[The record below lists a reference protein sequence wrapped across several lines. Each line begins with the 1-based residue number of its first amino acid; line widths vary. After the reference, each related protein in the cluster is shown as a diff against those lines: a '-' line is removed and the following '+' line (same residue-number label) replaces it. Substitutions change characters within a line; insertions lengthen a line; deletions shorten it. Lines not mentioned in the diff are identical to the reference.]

1 MNFILIV
8 TALHLMAQPLV
19 AQPLVAKEFPEQ
31 HKSSISNTSVP
42 HDRYSKHANP
52 EMAQEMNPDVTSN
65 ASYDKKPDN
74 TPEHS
79 ADKIQSFSYDTPLK
93 ISHDKNPGFPPDG
106 NSDDLHNVTSR
117 LTFNNTNPDVPF
129 VLFSQKT
136 YTTASRPLNYLRDFI
151 RSLETKDWIIVC
163 LVAFVLLI
171 FTVFGVRQWR
181 KVRYVLI
188 ITIYFFIFF
197 DIVILIC

>member
-31 HKSSISNTSVP
+31 H
-42 HDRYSKHANP
+42 
-52 EMAQEMNPDVTSN
+52 EMAQEMNPDVTSK
-65 ASYDKKPDN
+65 ASYDKKPHN

-106 NSDDLHNVTSR
+106 NPDDLHNVTSR

>member
-52 EMAQEMNPDVTSN
+52 EMAQEMNPDVTSK

-129 VLFSQKT
+129 VLFSQNS

-151 RSLETKDWIIVC
+151 RSVETKDWIIVC

-171 FTVFGVRQWR
+171 FTVFGVKQWR

-188 ITIYFFIFF
+188 ITK
-197 DIVILIC
+197 